1 MDLEPQT
8 TSLNWMFG
16 WCLVKTHFLCKGF
29 EIIQL
34 EQPKK
39 WLFGVPGISYDWYF
53 TPYLVIVWFWYPPKY
68 MACCDCA
75 LALAAMICT
84 SVPTEGSKTPA
95 AKLLTTVRK
104 KNSPHFKTSLYTSW
118 PSQVASFQWDATY
131 KYLHISMTCNLQAYF
146 NDMQPTYIFQWH
158 AT

>member
-104 KNSPHFKTSLYTSW
+104 KKQP
-118 PSQVASFQWDATY
+118 SFQNVVVYFLT
-131 KYLHISMTCNLQAYF
+131 ISGGFVSMRCNLQVPTYF
-146 NDMQPTYIFQWH
+146 NDMQPTSIF
-158 AT
+158 